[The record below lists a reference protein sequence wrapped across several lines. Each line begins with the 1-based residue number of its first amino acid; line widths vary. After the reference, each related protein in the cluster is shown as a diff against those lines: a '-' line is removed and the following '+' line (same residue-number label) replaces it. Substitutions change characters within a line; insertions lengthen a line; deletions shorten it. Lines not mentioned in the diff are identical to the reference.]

1 MSDVSERL
9 DAALRGRY
17 EVDRQIGEGGMAT
30 VYLADDL
37 RHERKVALKVLKPE
51 LAAVLGAE
59 RFLTE
64 IKTTA
69 NLQHPHILPLFDS
82 GEADGF
88 VFYVMPYVGGESL
101 REKLD
106 REHQLPV
113 DEAVRVATSVAEA
126 LDYAHR
132 HGVIHRDIKPANI
145 LLQDG
150 KPVISD
156 FGIALAVGAAG
167 GGRLTETGLSL
178 GTPHYMSPEQATGD
192 QSVHSTTDIYA
203 LGCVLYEMLV
213 GEPPYTGSTA
223 QAILGKIIQAQP
235 VSVTEVRRSV
245 PAHVDAVIRK
255 SLEKLAADR
264 FTTAREF
271 ATALADPRFRH
282 DEPEGVGA
290 AAGRW
295 STVTAAT
302 VAVLASVVTGAVAW
316 NLASDGTAE
325 SAAVSRFTIDL
336 PGGGVLGRMVQ
347 RIELTRDGRALVI
360 NVLTGEETSAEMFLG
375 SLASPLTGDRTVSQL
390 FLRSLESL
398 EAVPIRGAE
407 NVGSFFLSP
416 DGASVGFFAF
426 SDNTLKRVALAGGP
440 PATVSD
446 PRLTPGG
453 FQGATWGEGGRIV
466 FSTSA
471 YAGLMQAREAGGA
484 AQPLTTPEEGSEEVH
499 RDPHFLPGGEYLL
512 FTIATPD
519 AAPEIAVL
527 SLATGDYERLTTGW
541 YPQYVEAGYLVFQR
555 GTALWAA
562 VLDADRGTITGDP
575 VPVVE
580 GVQGAELRNFSV
592 SPGGTLVYV
601 PVVDET
607 GAPRTLVWVDR
618 DGQETALPINRQPY
632 VYPRIS
638 PDGDRL
644 AVAVAEDVLA
654 PGSDADLWVFDLD
667 RLARSR
673 ITFGGN
679 NRYYPIWTPDGR
691 RLTHADASTNTN
703 RLLWSAADGVGG
715 TDTLLPLGDRRFPT
729 SWSPDGLTLAYYVG
743 PAGTPTSSRD
753 IWMLH
758 MDGNGL
764 RPEPLVAT
772 PFQDRAAVFS
782 PDGRWIAYV
791 SNKSGRDEVYVR
803 PYPGPGPESTVST
816 AGGREPMWSRD
827 GTELFY
833 RSEEQLMA
841 VDVELGVGFRAGT
854 PRPLFGD
861 TYDRDT
867 GGAGG
872 IANYDVT
879 AEGERFVMVRRD
891 ASAQEV
897 VVVLNWAEELRRLL
911 SN

>member
-17 EVDRQIGEGGMAT
+17 EVDRQLGEGGMAT
-30 VYLADDL
+30 VYLARDL

-51 LAAVLGAE
+51 LAAIVGAE
-59 RFLTE
+59 RFLAE

-113 DEAVRVATSVAEA
+113 DEALRIATSVAEA

-167 GGRLTETGLSL
+167 GGRMTETGLSL

-235 VSVTEVRRSV
+235 VSVTEVRPSV

-282 DEPEGVGA
+282 GEPGGVGA

-295 STVTAAT
+295 STVTVVVTAI
-302 VAVLASVVTGAVAW
+302 LASAVAGGVAW
-316 NLASDGTAE
+316 SVASDATAG
-325 SAAVSRFTIDL
+325 SAAISRFSIDL
-336 PGGGVLGRMVQ
+336 PEEGVLSVNRRQ
-347 RIELTRDGRALVI
+347 RVELTRDGRAVVI
-360 NVLTGEETSAEMFLG
+360 SVDTGEES
-375 SLASPLTGDRTVSQL
+375 VSQL

-398 EAVPIRGAE
+398 EAVPIRGTE

-416 DGASVGFFAF
+416 DGSEVAF
-426 SDNTLKRVALAGGP
+426 YALSDNTLKRVPIGGGLASTIAETG
-440 PATVSD
+440 
-446 PRLTPGG
+446 LTGGG
-453 FQGATWGEGGRIV
+453 FQGASWGDGGRIV

-484 AQPLTTPEEGSEEVH
+484 AEPLTTPEEGSEEVH
-499 RDPHFLPGGEYLL
+499 VSPHFLPGGEYLL
-512 FTIATPD
+512 FQIMTPN
-519 AAPEIAVL
+519 AAPEIAVV
-527 SLATGDYERLTTGW
+527 SLATGEHKRLTTGW
-541 YPQYVEAGYLVFQR
+541 YPHYVEEGYLVFRR
-555 GTALWAA
+555 GTTLWAA
-562 VLDADRGTITGDP
+562 VLDADRGTIAGDP

-580 GVQGAELRNFSV
+580 GVQGGLRNFSV
-592 SPGGTLVYV
+592 SPGGTLVYA
-601 PVVDET
+601 PDPEET
-607 GAPRTLVWVDR
+607 GARRTLVWVDR
-618 DGQETALPINRQPY
+618 DGQETALPIDPQPY

-644 AVAVAEDVLA
+644 AVAIAEDA
-654 PGSDADLWVFDLD
+654 TTGNDADLWVFDLD

-691 RLTHADASTNTN
+691 RLTHADASGDINS
-703 RLLWSAADGVGG
+703 LLWSAADGVGG

-758 MDGNGL
+758 MDGDGL

-772 PFQDRAAVFS
+772 PFQDRAPAFS

-791 SNKSGRDEVYVR
+791 SNKSGGDEVYVL

-816 AGGREPMWSRD
+816 AGGREPVWSPD

-841 VDVELGVGFRAGT
+841 VDVELGVRFRAGT

-861 TYDRDT
+861 TYDRDV
-867 GGAGG
+867 GAGVAAG

-879 AEGERFVMVRRD
+879 AEGERFVMVRREV
-891 ASAQEV
+891 SAEAEL
-897 VVVLNWAEELRRLL
+897 VVVLNWVEELKRLL
-911 SN
+911 PD

>member
-1 MSDVSERL
+1 MSNVTERL
-9 DAALRGRY
+9 DAALTGRY
-17 EVDRQIGEGGMAT
+17 RVDRQLGEGGMAT

-51 LAAVLGAE
+51 LAAVVGAE
-59 RFLTE
+59 RFLAE

-69 NLQHPHILPLFDS
+69 NLQHPHILALFDS

-235 VSVTEVRRSV
+235 ASATEARRSV
-245 PAHVDAVIRK
+245 PAHVDAAIRK
-255 SLEKLAADR
+255 ALEKLAADR
-264 FTTAREF
+264 FSTAREF

-282 DEPEGVGA
+282 GEPEGVGA

-295 STVTAAT
+295 SAVSVVVA
-302 VAVLASVVTGAVAW
+302 AVLAGAVTGGVAW
-316 NLASDGTAE
+316 SVASDGTAE
-325 SAAVSRFTIDL
+325 SEAISRFSIDL
-336 PGGGVLGRMVQ
+336 PGGGVLGSMVQ

-360 NVLTGEETSAEMFLG
+360 NALTGEETSAELFLG
-375 SLASPLTGDRTVSQL
+375 SLGERTASQL

-398 EAVPIRGAE
+398 EAVPIRGTE

-416 DGASVGFFAF
+416 DGAAVGFFAF
-426 SDNTLKRVALAGGP
+426 SDNTLKRVALAGGSP
-440 PATVSD
+440 TTVSE
-446 PRLTPGG
+446 PGLIAGG

-466 FSTSA
+466 FATDVH
-471 YAGLMQAREAGGA
+471 AGLMQAREAGGA
-484 AQPLTTPEEGSEEVH
+484 AQPLTTPVEGSGEVH

-512 FTIATPD
+512 FAIATPN
-519 AAPEIAVL
+519 AARETWEIAVL
-527 SLATGDYERLTTGW
+527 SLATGEYERLTTGS
-541 YPQYVEAGYLVFQR
+541 YPQYVEEGYLVFQR

-562 VLDADRGTITGDP
+562 VLDADRGTIAGDP

-580 GVQGAELRNFSV
+580 GVQGGGLRNFSV
-592 SPGGTLVYV
+592 SPGGTLVYA
-601 PVVDET
+601 PVADDA

-618 DGQETALPINRQPY
+618 DGQETALPIDRQPY

-654 PGSDADLWVFDLD
+654 PGGDADLWVFDLD
-667 RLARSR
+667 RLAPTR

-679 NRYYPIWTPDGR
+679 NRFFPIWTPDGKW
-691 RLTHADASTNTN
+691 LTHADASTNTN

-743 PAGTPTSSRD
+743 PGGTPTSSRD
-753 IWMLH
+753 IWLLY
-758 MDGNGL
+758 MDGDGL
-764 RPEPLVAT
+764 RSEPLVVT
-772 PFQDRAAVFS
+772 PFQDRAPVFS

-791 SNKSGRDEVYVR
+791 SDKSGREEVYVR
-803 PYPGPGPESTVST
+803 PPYPGPGPESTVST
-816 AGGREPMWSRD
+816 AGGREPVWSRD

-833 RSEEQLMA
+833 RSEEQLMV
-841 VDVELGVGFRAGT
+841 VDVELGGGFRPGT

-861 TYDRDT
+861 VYDRDT
-867 GGAGG
+867 GGVGG

-879 AEGERFVMVRRD
+879 ADGERFVMVRRD
-891 ASAQEV
+891 ASAQAEL